1 MSTLYVNKKDCVKK
15 SWCVVDAQDQVLGR
29 LASRISKILTGKNKT
44 DYTPNAQ
51 TGSGVI
57 VINASG
63 IRVSGNKGKDKMYK
77 FYSGYPGGQRE
88 VAFEDMMVKDATYA
102 LKHAVKGMLPKSR
115 LGYRM
120 MSRFLVY
127 AGKEHPHAA
136 QCPTAIQ
143 LVKTKKSKEK

>member
-1 MSTLYVNKKDCVKK
+1 MPTLYVNKKDCQKK
-15 SWCVVDAQDQVLGR
+15 DWCVVDAQDQVLGR
-29 LASRISKILTGKNKT
+29 LASRISRILTGKNRT

-63 IRVSGNKGKDKMYK
+63 VRVSGNKAEDKKYK

-88 VAFEDMMVKDATYA
+88 VSFENMMVKDSTYA
-102 LKHAVKGMLPKSR
+102 IKHAVKGMLPKSR

-120 MSRFLVY
+120 MSRLLVY
-127 AGKEHPHAA
+127 AGKEHPHKA
-136 QCPTAIQ
+136 QSPK
-143 LVKTKKSKEK
+143 VTKCDKIMKNKEK